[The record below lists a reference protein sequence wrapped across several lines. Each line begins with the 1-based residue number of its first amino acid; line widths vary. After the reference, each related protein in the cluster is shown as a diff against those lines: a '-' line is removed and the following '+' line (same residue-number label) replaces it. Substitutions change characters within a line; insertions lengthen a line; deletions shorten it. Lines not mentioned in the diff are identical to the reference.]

1 MCLCVCVSESVC
13 NRLRMMVT
21 CFLHW
26 SGRWQVSNEANA
38 CCLCS
43 IEGRCLAGVQL
54 HNAKRMQLFVECLC
68 VCVCARFLFH
78 LSSFYSLHFAR
89 QCSDPPSPLFP
100 LHSTDFLP
108 KRIALWQSD
117 FFRCINL
124 SFSLSHT
131 NTLHRVSFRSTA
143 VVFLKL
149 QLKQLR
155 FLSFFLVGVC
165 FTTNSHHHHHHHH
178 HRCRHRHQHHP
189 HRLK

>member
-68 VCVCARFLFH
+68 VCVCVSLSLSVCVLAFFSISRHSILSISHGSAVTRLRHCFPFTPQTSFLKG
-78 LSSFYSLHFAR
+78 
-89 QCSDPPSPLFP
+89 SPYG
-100 LHSTDFLP
+100 
-108 KRIALWQSD
+108 KVI
-117 FFRCINL
+117 FFGVSI
-124 SFSLSHT
+124 SPSLSHT
-131 NTLHRVSFRSTA
+131 QTHYTA
-143 VVFLKL
+143 SHFDQL
-149 QLKQLR
+149 QLYS
-155 FLSFFLVGVC
+155 LSC
-165 FTTNSHHHHHHHH
+165 N
-178 HRCRHRHQHHP
+178 
-189 HRLK
+189 